1 MYFTGTLCRK
11 VVLNRVFIMW
21 LNSLTFLGLSRNTS
35 RKALEFS
42 RDLTGIWHRNRANFP
57 AISLPNIFQKPLE
70 FFRGLPGTFPKIIWT
85 FSGNFSQNNFP
96 KSAELFLGISPEY
109 GTETVLISQRFPSR
123 ISSRNRSNF
132 SGDYLSYL
140 PKKSSELFPGISLKI
155 PSQNQPN
162 FSREFLRNMAQKPL

>member
-1 MYFTGTLCRK
+1 MESSPHFYPFCGFTYYILYYFRDFFLCILRVPYAEK

-85 FSGNFSQNNFP
+85 FSGNFSQNTFP

-109 GTETVLISQRFPSR
+109 GTETALISQRFPSR

-132 SGDYLSYL
+132 SG
-140 PKKSSELFPGISLKI
+140 
-155 PSQNQPN
+155 
-162 FSREFLRNMAQKPL
+162 